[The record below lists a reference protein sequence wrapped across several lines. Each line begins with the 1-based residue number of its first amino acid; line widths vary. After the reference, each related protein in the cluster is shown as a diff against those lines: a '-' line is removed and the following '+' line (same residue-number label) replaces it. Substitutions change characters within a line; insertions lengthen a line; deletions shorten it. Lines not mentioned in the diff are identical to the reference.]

1 MKAVRIIVKGRV
13 QGVFFRES
21 TRQQAL
27 NLNLRG
33 WVRNCRDGSVELTAT
48 GAPDDISALL
58 GWLRQGPVMARVDD
72 LAIEELPECETY
84 DDFTVRY

>member
-1 MKAVRIIVKGRV
+1 MKAVRIVVKGRV

-27 NLNLRG
+27 SLNLRG
-33 WVRNCRDGSVELTAT
+33 WVRNLRDGSVELTAA
-48 GAPDDISALL
+48 GASDDISALL
-58 GWLRQGPVMARVDD
+58 GWLPKGPIMARVDD
-72 LAIEELPECETY
+72 LVIEELPECEPY